1 MQVSLQVP
9 LAHGKFVTDGRGGVV
24 RVSTEAIMT
33 ATKRSFDDVAVRS
46 MRCTAELH
54 ESKGFTII
62 LVV

>member
-1 MQVSLQVP
+1 
-9 LAHGKFVTDGRGGVV
+9 
-24 RVSTEAIMT
+24 MT